1 MIGFGRS
8 DKVIDREWYTAD
20 RHVDMLKE
28 FVTRLDLENIIV
40 VQSASEENVGL

>member
-8 DKVIDREWYTAD
+8 DKVIDREWYTTD